1 MKVSKEA
8 QRTARQLF
16 RLTLKK
22 GKVDEKTVR
31 KIVAKITED
40 KPRHYLGILTAYYRM
55 LRLEAARRHAIV
67 ESASQLSNEQCDEIR
82 TELQKVHGK
91 DLTAEFILNP
101 DLIGGM
107 RVKLGST
114 VWDGSVKSR
123 LDNLRSALLA

>member
-22 GKVDEKTVR
+22 GNVDEEAAR
-31 KIVAKITED
+31 KIVAKITGD
-40 KPRHYLGILTAYYRM
+40 KPRHYLGILTAYHRM

-67 ESASQLSNEQCDEIR
+67 ESASPLTNEQCDEILAD
-82 TELQKVHGK
+82 LQKVHGK
-91 DLTAEFILNP
+91 DLTAEFVQNT

-107 RVKLGST
+107 RVKIGST

>member
-16 RLTLKK
+16 RLTTKD
-22 GKVDEKTVR
+22 GKVNEKTAR
-31 KIVAKITED
+31 KIVAKITEE
-40 KPRHYLGILTAYYRM
+40 KPRHYLGILTAYHRM
-55 LRLEAARRHAIV
+55 LRLEAAKRHAIV
-67 ESASQLSNEQCDEIR
+67 ESASSLSNEQCDEIR
-82 TELQKVHGK
+82 GQLQKAHGK
-91 DLTAEFILNP
+91 DLTAEFHLNSE
-101 DLIGGM
+101 LIGGM